1 MGAHYVEKLKRM
13 MTQIALTP
21 NESSSSLSMF
31 QKSLM
36 PILSV
41 ASSMYQVSLLVRQ
54 QLYTTGVFNQA
65 RLPLPVI
72 SVGNLTW
79 GGNGKTPMVEFI
91 ARHFVEDGICSL
103 ILTRGYGGGD
113 EANMLQRH
121 LVGTHAKIGI
131 GANRVATASS
141 FLSRYG
147 YVNKFSAPCRRQKDN
162 IDHGGKIG
170 AVILDDGMQH
180 LRLARNLDILMINGM
195 MPWGNG
201 RLIPCGPLR
210 EPLTALRRV
219 HIAVIHNANMVP
231 DSQLEMI
238 VSQLMKI
245 KQSLPIFFS
254 RLDPSHFFNLQQPSL
269 ILPLTTVQNM
279 AVLCVSAVGFANA
292 FVQTIKKLGASYVDR
307 MDFTDHHSFTDMD
320 IHLITEKVKQ
330 LERQFAAKP
339 LVVVTEKVLVCFLL
353 PNGKRRFY
361 EVMYGKRFY
370 DIFIDVSHT

>member
-1 MGAHYVEKLKRM
+1 MGAQYVEKLKRM
-13 MTQIALTP
+13 MIQIALTP
-21 NESSSSLSMF
+21 NGSTSSTSVF
-31 QKSLM
+31 QKFFI

-41 ASSMYQVSLLVRQ
+41 ASSVYQASVLVRQ
-54 QLYTTGVFNQA
+54 RLYTIGLFSQR

-91 ARHFVEDGICSL
+91 ARHLFEDGICPL
-103 ILTRGYGGGD
+103 ILTRGYAGGD

-121 LVGTHAKIGI
+121 LVGTHAKIGV

-147 YVNKFSAPCRRQKDN
+147 YIENLSALCRKQKDN
-162 IDHGGKIG
+162 IDYGGKIG

-201 RLIPCGPLR
+201 RLIPYGPLR

-231 DSQLEMI
+231 DMQLEMI
-238 VSQLMKI
+238 VSQLREI
-245 KQSLPIFFS
+245 KKSLPIFFS
-254 RLDPSHFFNLQQPSL
+254 RLDPSHFFNVQQPS
-269 ILPLTTVQNM
+269 ITLPLTTVRDVV
-279 AVLCVSAVGFANA
+279 VLCISALGFAEA
-292 FVQTIKKLGASYVDR
+292 FVKTIEKLEASYVDR
-307 MDFTDHHSFTDMD
+307 MDFTDHHSFTD
-320 IHLITEKVKQ
+320 KVSGNAVGFVK
-330 LERQFAAKP
+330 
-339 LVVVTEKVLVCFLL
+339 FL
-353 PNGKRRFY
+353 
-361 EVMYGKRFY
+361 
-370 DIFIDVSHT
+370 